1 MAEAEMTP
9 GQLDVLRE
17 SLAPYPNGAS
27 DNSLYR
33 HYLDLYGLDFAAR
46 YAGLSCRAGLVC
58 SGRFQLMTHVWTL
71 PDARANLL
79 LVHGYFD
86 HTGIYDK
93 LIDYGLSR
101 RCNVV
106 MFDLPGH
113 GLSSGERA
121 AIDDFHDYGEAVAS
135 VLGAVTLPALPLHVV
150 AQSTGCAA
158 LMAFARRHDWPFER
172 AVFLAPLVRPA
183 GWLGVRLGHSLL
195 SPFTETLQRK
205 FNANSSDTDFL
216 QFVRRDPLQCHRVSL
231 RWIGALKRWLGG
243 LPLADLGVGPVLVLQ
258 GDRDGTVGWRYNMKA
273 IAKLFPGSRIEYLP
287 GAGHQLANESAVIRS
302 RYAASIDAWLFA

>member
-1 MAEAEMTP
+1 MTP
-9 GQLDVLRE
+9 DQADALRE
-17 SLAPYPNGAS
+17 SMAPFPNGAGGG
-27 DNSLYR
+27 DLYR
-33 HYLDLYGLDFAAR
+33 QYLDLYGLDFGAR
-46 YAGLSCRAGLVC
+46 YPGLDCRAGLVS
-58 SGRFQLMTHVWTL
+58 SGSYRLMTHCWTL
-71 PDARANLL
+71 PGARANLL

-93 LIDYGLSR
+93 VIDYGLSR
-101 RCNVV
+101 GCNVL

-121 AIDDFHDYGEAVAS
+121 AIDDFRDYGEAIAS
-135 VLGAVTLPALPLHVV
+135 VLDAVALPALPLHVIG
-150 AQSTGCAA
+150 QSTGCAA
-158 LMAFARRHDWPFER
+158 LMAFARLHEWRFER
-172 AVFLAPLVRPA
+172 AVFMAPLVRPA

-195 SPFTETLQRK
+195 SPFIETLQRK

-231 RWIGALKRWLGG
+231 RWIGALKRWLAD

-258 GDRDGTVGWRYNMKA
+258 GDRDGTVGWRYNMTA

-287 GAGHQLANESAVIRS
+287 GAGHQLANESADIRS
-302 RYAASIDAWLFA
+302 RYAASIDAWLFG